1 MERRDREE
9 DLYKTHT
16 ERLKCD
22 LGNLYL
28 CVCAFCPY
36 VLAFF
41 FPSSALR
48 VLRSKDEAGF
58 FFFFPPVNK
67 SREKPKTNS
76 IRRRLSG
83 LFCLRPLILKP
94 AGSY

>member
-58 FFFFPPVNK
+58 FFFFLQSTNPVK
-67 SREKPKTNS
+67 SPKPTV
-76 IRRRLSG
+76 
-83 LFCLRPLILKP
+83 
-94 AGSY
+94 